1 MFRSLDPLVKLW
13 ISQCSLARRRAA
25 HLSWSKTWSLGLTC
39 MIGDGDE
46 APMPLCLSSG
56 SWDLICGVE
65 RLDQVVDL
73 ACDVALEAADGLSA
87 GHAFG
92 GASVEVVAG
101 AVVAAW
107 SGQGEAVEGGVGA

>member
-73 ACDVALEAADGLSA
+73 ACDVALEAADGFSA
-87 GHAFG
+87 GHALG
-92 GASVEVVAG
+92 GASRGGGAG
-101 AVVAAW
+101 VLVGPW
-107 SGQGEAVEGGVGA
+107 SGPDEA